1 MGKVMVEKNLIISPT
16 VDGVFAREWVKGD
29 CNFDIIL
36 LYYLPD
42 EEGFLELK
50 KDFKVFRVNSEKWQ
64 NIKMFLDANPNV
76 IEEYDNFWFVDDDIK
91 IDTNSINEL
100 FKIHSEYKL
109 SISQPAMTGYTTFD
123 ILKPQPYIL
132 RYISFV
138 EIMCPLM
145 SKECLKKL
153 IHTFGITESGWGLD
167 FYWAKI
173 LERKNMAVI
182 DKAIAEHTRP
192 VGYNY
197 DIRFKQNPAVALN
210 DFIREKNLELIIEQ
224 YETKS

>member
-1 MGKVMVEKNLIISPT
+1 MKLKIK
-16 VDGVFAREWVKGD
+16 D
-29 CNFDIIL
+29 
-36 LYYLPD
+36 
-42 EEGFLELK
+42 LENWIK

-132 RYISFV
+132 RYISFI

-153 IHTFGITESGWGLD
+153 
-167 FYWAKI
+167 
-173 LERKNMAVI
+173 
-182 DKAIAEHTRP
+182 
-192 VGYNY
+192 
-197 DIRFKQNPAVALN
+197 
-210 DFIREKNLELIIEQ
+210 
-224 YETKS
+224 